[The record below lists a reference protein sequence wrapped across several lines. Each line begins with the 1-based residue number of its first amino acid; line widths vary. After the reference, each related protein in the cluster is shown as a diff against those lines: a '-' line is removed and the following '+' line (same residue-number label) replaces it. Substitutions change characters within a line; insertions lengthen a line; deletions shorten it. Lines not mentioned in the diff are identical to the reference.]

1 MPSSQNAGSA
11 KRINYYLERLIPVTT
26 PLAIAMGFLLPYFFI
41 NFRPFIMYLFGIMTF
56 SGALKL
62 KASELGAAVRSP
74 VPILL
79 FFITAHIVMPV
90 AAMFISSVFFTD
102 PDVVTGFV
110 LLFAGPTAVSGFIW
124 VSILKGDMALCL
136 TLILLDTLLAPLIV
150 PGSISI
156 LMGEKVAL
164 EAAGIALS
172 LLLMIVVP
180 TIIGVSVNEASKGR
194 IPSLI
199 CPYFDPAAKICLMV
213 VIATNASIIAPVIN
227 FRDPLVWQVA
237 VLTIVL
243 TFAGFFLVKAAAIIG
258 RCRAPK
264 DISIVIS
271 GGLRNNSAIMTIA
284 VTFFPEAA
292 VLPTLLSIIFQQ
304 SIAAIMGKL
313 LVRKKAH
320 LKNN

>member
-1 MPSSQNAGSA
+1 
-11 KRINYYLERLIPVTT
+11 
-26 PLAIAMGFLLPYFFI
+26 
-41 NFRPFIMYLFGIMTF
+41 
-56 SGALKL
+56 
-62 KASELGAAVRSP
+62 
-74 VPILL
+74 
-79 FFITAHIVMPV
+79 
-90 AAMFISSVFFTD
+90 
-102 PDVVTGFV
+102 
-110 LLFAGPTAVSGFIW
+110 
-124 VSILKGDMALCL
+124 
-136 TLILLDTLLAPLIV
+136 
-150 PGSISI
+150 
-156 LMGEKVAL
+156 MGEKVAM

-237 VLTIVL
+237 VLTVVL